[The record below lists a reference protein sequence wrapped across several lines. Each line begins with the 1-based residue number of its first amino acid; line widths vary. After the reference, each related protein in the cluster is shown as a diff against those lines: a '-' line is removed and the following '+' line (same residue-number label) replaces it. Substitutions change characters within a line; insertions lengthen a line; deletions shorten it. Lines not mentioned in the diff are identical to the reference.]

1 MRQQRSVFQGRQRA
15 WKQRSARA
23 TLEQLVQEERE
34 LSDMEV
40 SLHRTRSL
48 LGEKVIYLR
57 HLEQSLERVA
67 NAKKNETDAA
77 STKNDEL
84 TLSDMSSASS
94 GFSST
99 ELGTDTFSF
108 IDKPDHYQ
116 ESTEIIA
123 NLENLN
129 SEIREIWSVLNKC
142 QDSNMPPPPTLMY
155 SYLRWLRLHPLPT
168 TSNNIQGTF
177 GTPNIQSNI
186 LSQLSATQP
195 PTTTTQNIIA
205 QYGPNSGFTTSV
217 GNTVERSSSNL
228 VDRTRHL
235 RDWLRQARAETTD
248 MIGPGQATL

>member
-1 MRQQRSVFQGRQRA
+1 
-15 WKQRSARA
+15 
-23 TLEQLVQEERE
+23 
-34 LSDMEV
+34 MEV

-67 NAKKNETDAA
+67 NAKKNENDST

-94 GFSST
+94 GISST
-99 ELGTDTFSF
+99 DLGTDTF
-108 IDKPDHYQ
+108 IDKSDHYQ

-129 SEIREIWSVLNKC
+129 SELRQIWSDLNKH
-142 QDSNMPPPPTLMY
+142 QDTNIPPPPTLMY
-155 SYLRWLRLHPLPT
+155 SYLRWLRLQKLS
-168 TSNNIQGTF
+168 TSSSNIQGTF
-177 GTPNIQSNI
+177 STPNIQSNI
-186 LSQLSATQP
+186 LSQLTATQP

-217 GNTVERSSSNL
+217 GNTVEKSSLNL
-228 VDRTRHL
+228 VDRTRLL
-235 RDWLRQARAETTD
+235 RDWLRQARIETTD
-248 MIGPGQATL
+248 MISSGQATL